1 MKKHVILLLTAG
13 LLLFTGCS
21 NHSDVAPS
29 GTETPQQEHT
39 SDNKAIDKKKGKE
52 ATATAPKDSHYSWQ
66 EISVTLPHG
75 WADKCVI
82 VDQDNGF
89 SIFQKA
95 SYEKEEGLG
104 FICGF
109 QRSNEYWYYG
119 AGETLLAYT
128 DDGVLY
134 YLMQPTDVA
143 CDVSQED
150 IVDEYGS
157 MCGQVEELKAS
168 VQITASDLHL
178 DAEEYILPTS
188 NILPLDSIALAN
200 LSGNDL
206 WIAKNELFA
215 RHGRQFTNSYL
226 QMYFDRC
233 SWYNGTIPT
242 SEFDDHALSRL
253 ELDNL
258 ELILDAIEDY
268 NKAHPYPKTYSTSDT
283 AKADLTGNGKA
294 NRISYKVK
302 PLGDWEYKCE
312 LTIDKHTY
320 VISDMI
326 YMASPVTDAFYITDI
341 SEMDDSLEI
350 AILDYGPSDDPVT
363 YFFRY
368 DGGNLSLLG
377 EVDGF
382 PFTDQTGGPNGF
394 DGLGNITGRVRMDL
408 IETTYLEGYW
418 RLDGDEI
425 VYQDYYWHKLLPGSG
440 HTLYEDLPVHLSMDD
455 ASGTTTIAA
464 NTKVYFMGSDM
475 EEWILVR
482 GKDGSKGYLHVKDG
496 NIVDLGV
503 PADQVI
509 SDLNYFD

>member
-1 MKKHVILLLTAG
+1 MV
-13 LLLFTGCS
+13 
-21 NHSDVAPS
+21 
-29 GTETPQQEHT
+29 
-39 SDNKAIDKKKGKE
+39 
-52 ATATAPKDSHYSWQ
+52 
-66 EISVTLPHG
+66 
-75 WADKCVI
+75 
-82 VDQDNGF
+82 
-89 SIFQKA
+89 
-95 SYEKEEGLG
+95 
-104 FICGF
+104 
-109 QRSNEYWYYG
+109 
-119 AGETLLAYT
+119 
-128 DDGVLY
+128 
-134 YLMQPTDVA
+134 
-143 CDVSQED
+143 
-150 IVDEYGS
+150 
-157 MCGQVEELKAS
+157 
-168 VQITASDLHL
+168 
-178 DAEEYILPTS
+178 
-188 NILPLDSIALAN
+188 
-200 LSGNDL
+200 
-206 WIAKNELFA
+206 
-215 RHGRQFTNSYL
+215 
-226 QMYFDRC
+226 
-233 SWYNGTIPT
+233 
-242 SEFDDHALSRL
+242 
-253 ELDNL
+253 
-258 ELILDAIEDY
+258 
-268 NKAHPYPKTYSTSDT
+268 
-283 AKADLTGNGKA
+283 
-294 NRISYKVK
+294 
-302 PLGDWEYKCE
+302 
-312 LTIDKHTY
+312 
-320 VISDMI
+320 

-377 EVDGF
+377 EVGGF